1 MNLAG
6 RVTPLVNPEQGRIRP
21 LFVKLGS
28 LGSKQRRA
36 NLIIRK
42 GLMVG
47 PKDCVLVNSAR
58 MPSNQ
63 DALESRMR
71 RYFITLTAFVLTAM
85 SLSLSSSSSSQ
96 AGTTQDELKGAF
108 RRPENNG
115 WTFVHLQG
123 TPHQIGFQN
132 GYLLAPE
139 IDDTL
144 KVTILE
150 QTHDSKKDWQF
161 FRNAAQTMMWPHIEQ
176 EYREE
181 LQGITDGVNA
191 HGGKVDLWDVVALNA
206 AEEWSYYVKE
216 YNGEHGIKSAASR
229 AVPEHCSAFVATG
242 SYTKDGKV
250 VIAHNNW
257 TNYLDGE
264 RWTII
269 FDIVPAK
276 GHRMLMDGLPGVIHS
291 ADDFVMNTAG
301 IIITETTI
309 GHFYG
314 YDPAGIPE
322 FVRARKAAQ
331 YAASIDDFARIMK
344 EGNNGGYANTWLIA
358 DIGKNE
364 IGRLELGLKNV
375 TLERKGDGYFVGSN
389 FPINENLIRQET
401 DDFDPSDMSESSNAR
416 HVRWEQ
422 LMAEH
427 KGRIDLAAA
436 QRFLADHYDTFEN
449 KEDPDERTLDGHIDF
464 SPRGDGD
471 WQPPFGMAGAVQ
483 NKATDASLAAEMT
496 LVAAAGHACG
506 VDFKAADHVRAHPEF
521 AWQKNLQRDMNA
533 YAWTTFTVA
542 K

>member
-1 MNLAG
+1 MP
-6 RVTPLVNPEQGRIRP
+6 RWLVV
-21 LFVKLGS
+21 FT
-28 LGSKQRRA
+28 
-36 NLIIRK
+36 
-42 GLMVG
+42 
-47 PKDCVLVNSAR
+47 
-58 MPSNQ
+58 
-63 DALESRMR
+63 AL
-71 RYFITLTAFVLTAM
+71 VLTGFAG
-85 SLSLSSSSSSQ
+85 SPSSASRSS
-96 AGTTQDELKGAF
+96 AGTSTAELEGAF
-108 RRPENNG
+108 RRPEKNG

-123 TPHQIGFQN
+123 SPHQIGFQN

-139 IDDTL
+139 IEDTL

-161 FRNAAQTMMWPHIEQ
+161 FRDAAQQMMWPHIEQ

-181 LQGITDGVNA
+181 LQGITDGVKA
-191 HGGKVDLWDVVALNA
+191 RGVKVDLWDVVSLNA

-216 YNGEHGIKSAASR
+216 YDGEHGSKSAASR

-242 SYTKDGKV
+242 SYTKDGKI

-269 FDIVPAK
+269 FDIVPARGK
-276 GHRMLMDGLPGVIHS
+276 RMLMDGLPGVIHS
-291 ADDFVMNTAG
+291 ADDFVMNSAG

-344 EGNNGGYANTWLIA
+344 AGNNGGYANTWLVA

-375 TLERKGDGYFVGSN
+375 TLERKSDGYFVGSN
-389 FPINENLIRQET
+389 FPINEKLIREET
-401 DDFDPSDMSESSNAR
+401 DFDPHDMSESSNAR
-416 HVRWEQ
+416 HLRWEQ
-422 LMAEH
+422 LMTEN
-427 KGRIDLAAA
+427 KGKIDLASA

-449 KEDPDERTLDGHIDF
+449 KEDPDERTLDGHIDL

-483 NKATDASLAAEMT
+483 NKATTTRLAANMS

-506 VDFKAADHVRAHPEF
+506 MDFKAADHLRAHPEF
-521 AWQKNLQRDMNA
+521 SWQKELQRDMDA
-533 YAWTTFTVA
+533 HPWTTFTVA